1 MKYRKYKYLLSF
13 HLHFPFQPHYDVGIL
28 LTIVLAI
35 LTIVLIFAFR
45 YKCKSNR
52 TWVSESHN
60 AGRSVRLSE
69 TRVSV
74 DYVWMYCS
82 AGDLIKVFLTLALC
96 ACRTLSISRPCG
108 PLADWRPKPTTLR
121 AALALSTT
129 VPPGGQQAAPTR
141 APSVLSAWRSSR
153 TGR

>member
-1 MKYRKYKYLLSF
+1 MILFIICAL
-13 HLHFPFQPHYDVGIL
+13 FPSSFQPHYDVGIL

-52 TWVSESHN
+52 TWVSESN
-60 AGRSVRLSE
+60 DAGVTGSSTVQL
-69 TRVSV
+69 
-74 DYVWMYCS
+74 D
-82 AGDLIKVFLTLALC
+82 VFYIFSLTLAPC

-108 PLADWRPKPTTLR
+108 PLVDWRPKPTAPR
-121 AALALSTT
+121 AAQALSAT
-129 VPPGGQQAAPTR
+129 VRPGGRPAAPTR
-141 APSVLSAWRSSR
+141 APSVRSAWRSSR